1 MKKLSM
7 LLSAVMLVSLLA
19 ACGSKDDAATT
30 PAPTTTP
37 AATPAAT
44 ADAGAKTGAL
54 ADGNYFAQEDKFN
67 EKSGWK
73 YMVTLEVKD
82 GKITSADW
90 NGVHKDAGQDK
101 KALDKAGK
109 YGMKEKGKAQAEWYE
124 QAEKVEK
131 FLIEKQD
138 VKAITYN
145 DKGNTDVVS
154 GVSIHVN
161 EFVQL
166 VEKALAAGPVAKGPY
181 KDGAYHAEQKDFDPK
196 SGFKYTTDLTVV
208 NGNIVA
214 ANWDAVHKD
223 GGDTKKKL
231 SIDGKYGM
239 KAKGASSEWHEQAA
253 KVEAELLAKQD
264 VKAIAVKE
272 DGKTDAISGVSIT
285 VSEFTT
291 LVEEALSSAK

>member
-19 ACGSKDDAATT
+19 ACGSKDEAATTST
-30 PAPTTTP
+30 PAPTT
-37 AATPAAT
+37 APAAT
-44 ADAGAKTGAL
+44 ADAGAKAGTL
-54 ADGNYFAQEDKFN
+54 ADGNYFAQADKFD

-73 YMVTLEVKD
+73 YMVSLEVKE
-82 GKITSADW
+82 GKITDVNWTGAHK
-90 NGVHKDAGQDK
+90 NGGMDK

-138 VKAITYN
+138 VKAITMD
-145 DKGNTDVVS
+145 DKGKTDAVS
-154 GVSIHVN
+154 GVSIGVSD
-161 EFVQL
+161 FAKL
-166 VEKALAAGPVAKGPY
+166 VDKAIAAGPVAKGAY

-196 SGFKYTTDLTVV
+196 SGFKYTADLTVV